1 MAERHRSQD
10 MRRETEEILGQA
22 PETLNAPDHQGAK
35 GGELQ
40 RKVGSRDEKKRLDE
54 TSAGATRP
62 LAQDQDSSGDK
73 EKV

>member
-1 MAERHRSQD
+1 MADRHRSQD
-10 MRRETEEILGQA
+10 GTRETEEILGEK
-22 PETLNAPDHQGAK
+22 PENLEAPDHQGAK

-40 RKVGSRDEKKRLDE
+40 RKVGKRDERKRLDE

-62 LAQDQDSSGDK
+62 LGQDQDSSGDK